1 LNNNSLLPPRE
12 GVKLIDVGDF
22 AANQKII
29 KDSMFKNIAT
39 GFKKTRLQ
47 IRQKATLGGQVT
59 VDPDTMSGVP
69 RSPSRNGSNYIY
81 EVTSP
86 AHQRKH

>member
-1 LNNNSLLPPRE
+1 MQIKLKGGRNLKQAYRGLGQSSLTPRD

-22 AANQKII
+22 AANQKIY

-47 IRQKATLGGQVT
+47 IRQKATLGG
-59 VDPDTMSGVP
+59 
-69 RSPSRNGSNYIY
+69 
-81 EVTSP
+81 
-86 AHQRKH
+86 